1 MVSTIESMDIIVA
14 RVAKRQ
20 QRRFWTTEQK
30 RRIVAEARAYGAS
43 VAAVARRR
51 HLNANLLFTWM
62 RDPQFAE
69 EASAPVLLPVEIVDG
84 TQGEEPAV
92 VAGSTPRSPI
102 EIEAPGGLRVRCDDT
117 VDEDALARVLSAIRR
132 AS

>member
-1 MVSTIESMDIIVA
+1 MVSAIEMMDTIVA

-43 VAAVARRR
+43 VAAVARRH

-84 TQGEEPAV
+84 TQGEGPAV
-92 VAGSTPRSPI
+92 VTTSTPRSPI

-117 VDEDALARVLSAIRR
+117 VDEAALVRVLSAIRR

>member
-1 MVSTIESMDIIVA
+1 MVSTIEMMDTIVA

-43 VAAVARRR
+43 VARRH

-69 EASAPVLLPVEIVDG
+69 EASAPVLLPVEIVDEA
-84 TQGEEPAV
+84 QKESP
-92 VAGSTPRSPI
+92 VAATAATRRSPI
-102 EIEAPGGLRVRCDDT
+102 EIEAPGGMRVRCDDT
-117 VDEDALARVLSAIRR
+117 VDEATLVRVLSAIRR

>member
-1 MVSTIESMDIIVA
+1 MDIIVA

-43 VAAVARRR
+43 VAAVARRH

-69 EASAPVLLPVEIVDG
+69 EVSAPVLLPVEIVDG
-84 TQGEEPAV
+84 PQGEGPAV
-92 VAGSTPRSPI
+92 ATASTPRSPI

>member
-1 MVSTIESMDIIVA
+1 MVSTIEMMDIIVA

-43 VAAVARRR
+43 VAAVARRH

-69 EASAPVLLPVEIVDG
+69 DALAPVLLPVEVVDEA
-84 TQGEEPAV
+84 QEETPAAV
-92 VAGSTPRSPI
+92 TSASPRSPI
-102 EIEAPGGLRVRCDDT
+102 EIEAPCGLRVRCDDT
-117 VDEDALARVLSAIRR
+117 VDEATLIRVLSAIRR

>member
-1 MVSTIESMDIIVA
+1 MSTIEMMDIIVA

-43 VAAVARRR
+43 VAAVARRP
-51 HLNANLLFTWM
+51 HLNANLLHTWM

-69 EASAPVLLPVEIVDG
+69 AASGPTLLPVEIVEDAG
-84 TQGEEPAV
+84 DQEPATE
-92 VAGSTPRSPI
+92 GPRSPI
-102 EIEAPGGLRVRCDDT
+102 EIEAPCGLRIRCDDT
-117 VDEDALARVLSAIRR
+117 VDEGVLVRVLSAIRR
-132 AS
+132 AT